1 MCYNLKVQYSFTWSS
16 IVFTPS
22 GPSSWIAWPIRSVR
36 PQLSMRKPRSRLN
49 LSAAAFESR
58 RLKEVKQHSGLRNR
72 KGESE
77 FKANYIKKY
86 CNNLAQNSDS
96 WRAKV
101 KSYLGKYWERGTYWT
116 CCCSICIFFFIY
128 SYSTH
133 LADAFIQST
142 FKVLFVSIELQEHLT
157 WAVEVHS
164 PVQEVAVG
172 QSVSHHHCPLTGS
185 VDAPHGP

>member
-1 MCYNLKVQYSFTWSS
+1 MESQSKKLIGKLLREGDILDMLLQY
-16 IVFTPS
+16 
-22 GPSSWIAWPIRSVR
+22 
-36 PQLSMRKPRSRLN
+36 M
-49 LSAAAFESR
+49 
-58 RLKEVKQHSGLRNR
+58 
-72 KGESE
+72 
-77 FKANYIKKY
+77 YI
-86 CNNLAQNSDS
+86 
-96 WRAKV
+96 
-101 KSYLGKYWERGTYWT
+101 
-116 CCCSICIFFFIY
+116 FFIY